1 MNLPRP
7 VFPHPTLSMAVR
19 VKQKGD
25 ESKISGALQ
34 RLMEEDPTIGYEVNA
49 ETVEQVL
56 SGLGEQHLDVVCAK
70 LKSKLWRRGT
80 LQTAHSL
87 PRVHPQKVQG
97 AGPPQKTD
105 GRPWPVWRCVD

>member
-1 MNLPRP
+1 MEKTKHKRSA
-7 VFPHPTLSMAVR
+7 VFWLCIALVLYLIHISYPTLSMAVR

-34 RLMEEDPTIGYEVNA
+34 RLMEEDPTIGYEVNS

-70 LKSKLWRRGT
+70 LKRW
-80 LQTAHSL
+80 
-87 PRVHPQKVQG
+87 V
-97 AGPPQKTD
+97 
-105 GRPWPVWRCVD
+105 